1 MRRAGHKRLC
11 GIYHTRG
18 VQGDFRGLTHAIQ
31 THDEQCHAQSGG
43 DRPERPV
50 EYEHAPDCRR
60 RRHFQ
65 KQSNR
70 EFIVL
75 ECLTIPGMDQLVCMR
90 SFVRVADL
98 HSFTRAADALGI
110 SRAVVSTHVAELERH
125 LRCQLFH
132 RTTRRV
138 GLTSDGAEYL
148 ARCQRILAELEAADE
163 TLRRTRLSPQ
173 GRLRV
178 DVPVVFGRALLIP
191 ALPKFTARYPDLQL
205 EVQFNDRVIDLIAEE
220 VDLVVRVGAVREP
233 HLVAR
238 RVVTTRLLTCAAPE
252 YLRAHGVP
260 AEPEEL
266 RRHKLVGHLAAG
278 NRRAR
283 KWQFQRGAVR
293 KQLSL
298 TFNVAFNSVEAQIMA
313 AIRNAGIVQTMDLVV
328 AEALATGRLEV
339 VLREW
344 SAPGAP
350 ISVVCRSALRD
361 SPKIRVFADFAT
373 ELLLQ
378 YRRRVDALLD

>member
-1 MRRAGHKRLC
+1 
-11 GIYHTRG
+11 
-18 VQGDFRGLTHAIQ
+18 
-31 THDEQCHAQSGG
+31 
-43 DRPERPV
+43 
-50 EYEHAPDCRR
+50 
-60 RRHFQ
+60 
-65 KQSNR
+65 
-70 EFIVL
+70 
-75 ECLTIPGMDQLVCMR
+75 MDQLVCMR

-98 HSFTRAADALGI
+98 HSFTRAADALGV
-110 SRAVVSTHVAELERH
+110 SRAVVSTHVAELEQH

-138 GLTSDGAEYL
+138 GLSSDGAEYL

-163 TLRRTRLSPQ
+163 ALRGSRLSVQ

-178 DVPVVFGRALLIP
+178 DVPVVFGRALLLP

-252 YLRAHGVP
+252 YLRAHGGV
-260 AEPEEL
+260 ATPEEL

-278 NRRAR
+278 SRRAH
-283 KWQFQRGAVR
+283 KWLFQRGTAR

-298 TFNVAFNSVEAQIMA
+298 PFNVAFNSVEAQIMA
-313 AIRNAGIVQTMDLVV
+313 AIRGAGIVQTMDLVV

-339 VLREW
+339 VLRDW

-378 YRRRVDALLD
+378 YRRRVDALLESAPS

>member
-1 MRRAGHKRLC
+1 MP
-11 GIYHTRG
+11 Y
-18 VQGDFRGLTHAIQ
+18 
-31 THDEQCHAQSGG
+31 
-43 DRPERPV
+43 
-50 EYEHAPDCRR
+50 
-60 RRHFQ
+60 
-65 KQSNR
+65 N
-70 EFIVL
+70 
-75 ECLTIPGMDQLVCMR
+75 PGMDQLVCMR

-148 ARCQRILAELEAADE
+148 ARCQRVLAELEAADE

-283 KWQFQRGAVR
+283 KWQFQRGTVR

>member
-1 MRRAGHKRLC
+1 
-11 GIYHTRG
+11 
-18 VQGDFRGLTHAIQ
+18 
-31 THDEQCHAQSGG
+31 
-43 DRPERPV
+43 
-50 EYEHAPDCRR
+50 
-60 RRHFQ
+60 
-65 KQSNR
+65 
-70 EFIVL
+70 
-75 ECLTIPGMDQLVCMR
+75 MDQLVCMR

-148 ARCQRILAELEAADE
+148 ARCQRILAELGAADE
-163 TLRRTRLSPQ
+163 AVRRTRLSVQ

-205 EVQFNDRVIDLIAEE
+205 EVQFNDRIIDLIAEE
-220 VDLVVRVGAVREP
+220 VDLVVRVGAVRAP

-252 YLRAHGVP
+252 YLRAHGGI
-260 AEPEEL
+260 ATPEEL

-278 NRRAR
+278 SRRAH
-283 KWQFQRGAVR
+283 KWLFQRGTAR

-298 TFNVAFNSVEAQIMA
+298 PFNVAFNSVEAQIMA
-313 AIRNAGIVQTMDLVV
+313 AIRGAGVVQTMDLVV

-339 VLREW
+339 VLRDW

>member
-1 MRRAGHKRLC
+1 MPYNPR
-11 GIYHTRG
+11 
-18 VQGDFRGLTHAIQ
+18 V
-31 THDEQCHAQSGG
+31 
-43 DRPERPV
+43 
-50 EYEHAPDCRR
+50 
-60 RRHFQ
+60 
-65 KQSNR
+65 
-70 EFIVL
+70 
-75 ECLTIPGMDQLVCMR
+75 DQLVCMR

-98 HSFTRAADALGI
+98 HSFTRAADALGV

-163 TLRRTRLSPQ
+163 ALRGTRASVQ

-178 DVPVVFGRALLIP
+178 DVPVVFGRALLLP

-220 VDLVVRVGAVREP
+220 VDVVVRVGAVREP

-252 YLRAHGVP
+252 YLRAHGGI
-260 AEPEEL
+260 ATPEEL

-278 NRRAR
+278 SRRAH
-283 KWQFQRGAVR
+283 KWLFQRGTAR

-298 TFNVAFNSVEAQIMA
+298 PFNVAFNSVEAQIMA
-313 AIRNAGIVQTMDLVV
+313 AIRSAGIVQTMDLVV
-328 AEALATGRLEV
+328 AEALATGKLEV
-339 VLREW
+339 LLRDW

-361 SPKIRVFADFAT
+361 SPKIRVFADFAS

>member
-1 MRRAGHKRLC
+1 
-11 GIYHTRG
+11 
-18 VQGDFRGLTHAIQ
+18 
-31 THDEQCHAQSGG
+31 
-43 DRPERPV
+43 
-50 EYEHAPDCRR
+50 
-60 RRHFQ
+60 
-65 KQSNR
+65 
-70 EFIVL
+70 
-75 ECLTIPGMDQLVCMR
+75 MDQLVCMR

-98 HSFTRAADALGI
+98 HSFTRAADALGV

-163 TLRRTRLSPQ
+163 ALRGARLSVQ

-178 DVPVVFGRALLIP
+178 DVPVVFGRALLLP

-252 YLRAHGVP
+252 YLRAHGGI
-260 AEPEEL
+260 ATPEEL

-278 NRRAR
+278 SRRAH
-283 KWQFQRGAVR
+283 KWLFQRGTAR

-298 TFNVAFNSVEAQIMA
+298 PFNVAFNSVEAQIMA
-313 AIRNAGIVQTMDLVV
+313 AIRGAGVVQTMDLVV

-339 VLREW
+339 VLRDW

-378 YRRRVDALLD
+378 YRRRVDALLESAPS

>member
-1 MRRAGHKRLC
+1 MP
-11 GIYHTRG
+11 YNPG
-18 VQGDFRGLTHAIQ
+18 V
-31 THDEQCHAQSGG
+31 
-43 DRPERPV
+43 
-50 EYEHAPDCRR
+50 
-60 RRHFQ
+60 
-65 KQSNR
+65 
-70 EFIVL
+70 
-75 ECLTIPGMDQLVCMR
+75 DQLVCMR

-98 HSFTRAADALGI
+98 HSFTRAADALGV
-110 SRAVVSTHVAELERH
+110 SRAVVSTHVAELEQH
-125 LRCQLFH
+125 LRCQLLH

-138 GLTSDGAEYL
+138 GLSSDGAQYL

-163 TLRRTRLSPQ
+163 ALRGSRASVQ

-178 DVPVVFGRALLIP
+178 DVPVVFGRALLLP

-252 YLRAHGVP
+252 YLRAHGGI
-260 AEPEEL
+260 ATPEEL

-278 NRRAR
+278 SRRAH
-283 KWQFQRGAVR
+283 KWLFQRGTAR

-298 TFNVAFNSVEAQIMA
+298 PFNVAFNSVEAQIMA
-313 AIRNAGIVQTMDLVV
+313 AIRGAGVVQTMDLVV

-339 VLREW
+339 VLRDW

-378 YRRRVDALLD
+378 YRRRVDALLESAPS

>member
-1 MRRAGHKRLC
+1 
-11 GIYHTRG
+11 
-18 VQGDFRGLTHAIQ
+18 
-31 THDEQCHAQSGG
+31 
-43 DRPERPV
+43 
-50 EYEHAPDCRR
+50 
-60 RRHFQ
+60 
-65 KQSNR
+65 
-70 EFIVL
+70 
-75 ECLTIPGMDQLVCMR
+75 MR

-98 HSFTRAADALGI
+98 HSFTRAADALRI

-283 KWQFQRGAVR
+283 KWQFQRGTVR
-293 KQLSL
+293 TQLSL